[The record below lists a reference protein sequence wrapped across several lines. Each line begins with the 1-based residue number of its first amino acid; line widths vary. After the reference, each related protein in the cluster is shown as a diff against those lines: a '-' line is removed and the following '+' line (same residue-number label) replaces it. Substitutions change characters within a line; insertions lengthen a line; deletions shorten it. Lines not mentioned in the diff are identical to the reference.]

1 MKNRY
6 SLSRLAL
13 IAMLAIFP
21 MTFFGQADDG
31 QEKSKSSHTPYWY
44 ILGDIGAAWM
54 HADLSQYLNRPDFEY
69 TKLNGRL
76 GVGYQFGGVIGAN
89 AKFKRGFLGGE
100 KDWRNAKTDFSDY
113 YGGSFNLTFNLMNLF
128 GEYNPDRVFSIVPH
142 IGTGR
147 LMYKAKSVDLQNGQV
162 LRYSGYED
170 QTLIGSAG
178 QQDADIGDGI
188 NNRIQV
194 WDFPMGVSLDFNVSE
209 KFDVYADYTFHIVD
223 TDRLDAYPEWNA
235 DRPIIQGRDMFATL
249 NLGARYKF
257 GGSSL
262 KGMVKD
268 FDLVTLQVIPEVL
281 VERGDSVEVTIRGTF
296 PPKYFAPN
304 AVMNFTPIIKY
315 DGGAVAMH
323 PINFKGE
330 KVTGD
335 ATLISYKNGGSFTYT
350 GKVPYNPGMNVSE
363 LVVEPLIYP
372 FKGSIQ
378 PSAELVKEKE
388 AFFVAD
394 QRKLADGVIYT
405 SKRIKDSF
413 KGQLTNHKYEK
424 ETIITQTANIFFQ
437 VNLYN
442 LNWNL
447 PLNKLAEN
455 KEALKAVT
463 ADVEKGYVIKDVTI
477 AGWASPE
484 GEETFNQGLSENR
497 SKTAESYMTK
507 VFRDKLKAKDTKV
520 AYANVDDIAFVKSAN
535 GPDWNGFMN
544 AVEASSIRDKNAILN
559 VIRSADVAKREQE
572 IRNMILIYPEIED
585 QILPPLRRS
594 IISVNTFEPKHTD
607 EEIASMSTSN
617 PEALKLNELLYAATL
632 TDDLKTQKMIYASA
646 MQLHP
651 KCFRAVA
658 NAANV
663 EIQLGNLDE
672 AKRLLNKANGMY
684 DASAE
689 LHNNMGVVAA
699 MEKDFVAAEAS
710 FKKSE
715 QLGGDVSYNMGI
727 VNIFKGDYA
736 KAITKMRAANC
747 DYNLG
752 LAQMLNGDNTAAKS
766 TLDCTEQNAAAFYL
780 KAVIGARTSDKAMMS
795 ENLMKAIQADGK
807 YKNEAKND
815 REFMKYFNDQDFM
828 NIVQ

>member
-1 MKNRY
+1 MKNSY
-6 SLSRLAL
+6 YLNRLAL
-13 IAMLAIFP
+13 IALMAFLP
-21 MTFFGQADDG
+21 MAFLGQADNG
-31 QEKSKSSHTPYWY
+31 QEKAKSGHIPYFY
-44 ILGDIGAAWM
+44 VFGDIGAAWM
-54 HADLSQYLNRPDFEY
+54 HADLSQYLNKPDLEY

-76 GVGYQFGGVIGAN
+76 GMGYQFGGVIGAN
-89 AKFKRGFLGGE
+89 AKFERGFLGGE
-100 KDWRNAKTDFSDY
+100 KDFLNAKTDYSDY
-113 YGGSFNLTFNLMNLF
+113 FGGSLNLTFNMMNLF
-128 GEYNPDRVFSIVPH
+128 GKYNPDRVFSFVPH
-142 IGTGR
+142 IGVGQVQ
-147 LMYKAKSVDLQNGQV
+147 YKAKSVELSTGNV
-162 LRYSGYED
+162 IRYSGFKD
-170 QTLIGSAG
+170 NPGLDAG
-178 QQDADIGDGI
+178 DEGGGL
-188 NNRIQV
+188 NNRIV
-194 WDFPMGVSLDFNVSE
+194 ALNVPVGADLNFNVSE
-209 KFDVYADYTFHIVD
+209 KWDIYANYTFNFVD
-223 TDRLDAYPEWNA
+223 TDRLDAYPNWRD

-257 GGSSL
+257 GGSGI
-262 KGMVKD
+262 KGMVKN

-304 AVMNFTPIIKY
+304 AVMNFTPVLQY
-315 DGGAVAMH
+315 EGGELALQ
-323 PINFKGE
+323 PISFKGE

-350 GKVPYNPGMNVSE
+350 DKIAYNPGMNVSE
-363 LVVEPLIYP
+363 LVVDPLIYP

-378 PSAELVKEKE
+378 PSAELVKENE
-388 AFFVAD
+388 TFFVAD

-424 ETIITQTANIFFQ
+424 ETIITQSANIFFQ
-437 VNLYN
+437 VNLFN

-484 GEETFNQGLSENR
+484 GEETFNQGLSGNR
-497 SKTAESYMTK
+497 SKTAESYMK
-507 VFRDKLKAKDTKV
+507 KAFKDMLKAKDSKV
-520 AYANVDDIAFVKSAN
+520 AYANVDDIAFMKSAN

-544 AVEASSIRDKNAILN
+544 AVEASNIRDKNAILN

-594 IISVNTFEPKHTD
+594 VISVNTFEPKHTD

-632 TDDLKTQKMIYASA
+632 TDDLRTQKMIYAAA

-663 EIQLGNLDE
+663 EIQIGNLSE
-672 AKRLLNKANGMY
+672 AKGLLNKANDMY

-699 MEKDFVAAEAS
+699 MERDFVAAEAS
-710 FKKSE
+710 FKRSE

-736 KAITKMRAANC
+736 KATSLMRNTSC
-747 DYNLG
+747 DFNLA
-752 LAQMLNGDNTAAKS
+752 LAQMLNGDNNAAKS
-766 TLDCTEQNAAAFYL
+766 SLDCAEQNGAAFYL
-780 KAVIGARTSDKAMMS
+780 KAVIGSRTSDKAMMT
-795 ENLMKAIQADGK
+795 ENLIKAVQADGK

>member
-21 MTFFGQADDG
+21 MTFFGQAADG
-31 QEKSKSSHTPYWY
+31 QEKSKSSHIPYWHVF
-44 ILGDIGAAWM
+44 GDIGAAWM

-76 GVGYQFGGVIGAN
+76 GLGYQFGGVIGAN
-89 AKFKRGFLGGE
+89 AKLERGFLGGE
-100 KDWRNAKTDFSDY
+100 KDWRNSKTDYSDY
-113 YGGSFNLTFNLMNLF
+113 YGGSLNLTFNLMNLF
-128 GEYNPDRVFSIVPH
+128 GDYNPDRVFSIVPH
-142 IGTGR
+142 IGVGHIQ
-147 LMYKAKSVDLQNGQV
+147 YKAKSVDLTTGNV
-162 LRYSGYED
+162 IRYSGFKD
-170 QTLIGSAG
+170 NPGL
-178 QQDADIGDGI
+178 DAADEGKGI
-188 NNRIQV
+188 NNRIV
-194 WDFPMGVSLDFNVSE
+194 ALNVPIGADLNFNVSE
-209 KFDVYADYTFHIVD
+209 KWDIYANYTFNIVD
-223 TDRLDAYPEWNA
+223 SDRLDAYPDWND

-249 NLGARYKF
+249 NLGARFKF

-262 KGMVKD
+262 KGMVNN

-296 PPKYFAPN
+296 PPKYFVPN

-330 KVTGD
+330 KVSGD

-372 FKGSIQ
+372 FKGTIQ
-378 PSAELVKEKE
+378 PSAELVKENE

-405 SKRIKDSF
+405 SKRIEDSF
-413 KGQLTNHKYEK
+413 KGQITAHKYEK
-424 ETIITQTANIFFQ
+424 ETILTKTANIFFQ
-437 VNLYN
+437 VNLFN

-463 ADVEKGYVIKDVTI
+463 ADAEKGYVIKDVTI

-497 SKTAESYMTK
+497 SKTAESYMKKT
-507 VFRDKLKAKDTKV
+507 FMDKLRAKDTKV
-520 AYANVDDIAFVKSAN
+520 AYAKVDDIAFMKSAN

-544 AVEASSIRDKNAILN
+544 AVEASNIRDKNAILN

-594 IISVNTFEPKHTD
+594 VISVNTFEPKHTD

-646 MQLHP
+646 MEIHP
-651 KCFRAVA
+651 KCFRAVV
-658 NAANV
+658 NAANI

-672 AKRLLNKANGMY
+672 AKKLQSKANGMY

-689 LHNNMGVVAA
+689 LYNNMGVVAA
-699 MEKDFVAAEAS
+699 MEKDFVAAKS
-710 FKKSE
+710 HFKKSE
-715 QLGGDVSYNMGI
+715 QLGGDVSYNMGV

-736 KAITKMRAANC
+736 KAITQMRAANC

-752 LAQMLNGDNTAAKS
+752 LAQMLNGDNNAAKS
-766 TLDCTEQNAAAFYL
+766 TLDCAEQNGAAFYL
-780 KAVIGARTSDKAMMS
+780 KSVIGARTSDKAMMT
-795 ENLMKAIQADGK
+795 ENLMKAIQADGM